1 MDMNVQLTSVFKQ
14 GENIVTRKV
23 MDETLLVPISGDL
36 ASMDELYTLNDTGA
50 FIWQALNGSLT
61 LAEIGQQLGQKYDA
75 LHDVIEAD
83 MVEIING
90 LADAGLVETV
100 T

>member
-1 MDMNVQLTSVFKQ
+1 MNVQLTSVFKQ

>member
-1 MDMNVQLTSVFKQ
+1 MNVQLAGVFKQ
-14 GENIVTRKV
+14 GDNIVTRKV

-36 ASMDELYTLNDTGA
+36 ASMDELYALNDTGA